1 MSALVLVADSDPFN
15 LRLLSE
21 LCGTLGYEVMT
32 AADGGAVLDAMARQR
47 PSLVLM
53 DAGLPVMDGL
63 NVLGILKADSGLCDV
78 PVLLVT
84 QETDT
89 LSRERGLALGAD
101 HCLHKPYRPLEIQQ
115 RLREI
120 IDKCDPDAAPQQT
133 RAGTP
138 VPSIADP
145 LTQLGTASQLFI
157 SLDYEFTRAVR
168 YKHAL
173 SCVVIA
179 CRNGEALARD
189 LGARGVDPV
198 MVRVANTIK
207 GGIRTVD
214 HLFRSS
220 EYEFTILLPETHRE
234 GVRIVVDRLRALMR
248 EHQDA
253 GADIAVASA
262 TVPKQGIS
270 DGEALFRCAR
280 RGLTPESGR
289 KRSDPPSGSSPP
301 RGV

>member
-47 PSLVLM
+47 PSLVVM

-84 QETDT
+84 LETDT
-89 LSRERGLALGAD
+89 QSRERGLALGAD
-101 HCLHKPYRPLEIQQ
+101 DCLHKPYRPLEIQQ

-120 IDKCDPDAAPQQT
+120 IDKSDPDAAAPEL
-133 RAGTP
+133 RAGPP
-138 VPSIADP
+138 VPSLGDP
-145 LTQLGTASQLFI
+145 LTQLGTASQLWI

-179 CRNGEALARD
+179 CKNAELLRVR
-189 LGARGVDPV
+189 LGPRAADEVIAP
-198 MVRVANTIK
+198 MANTIK

-214 HLFRSS
+214 HLFRSG
-220 EYEFTILLPETHRE
+220 EYEFTILLPETQRD
-234 GVRIVVDRLRALMR
+234 GARIVVDRLRALLR
-248 EHQDA
+248 EHEA
-253 GADIAVASA
+253 SGAQIAVASA
-262 TVPKQGIS
+262 SIPKQGVS
-270 DGEALFRCAR
+270 DGEALYAAAR
-280 RGLTPESGR
+280 RGLSHENGR
-289 KRSDPPSGSSPP
+289 KKSDPLSA
-301 RGV
+301 R